1 MKTRSKAQHEPLADE
16 RIIELYWSREESAIT
31 ETDRKYGQLLYQI
44 AYRILND
51 RLDCEECQNDTYLK
65 TWNTVPPTRPTV
77 LRSFLAK
84 ISRNVALNRYKE
96 KNRQKRVP
104 SNLSDAFEDLESTLQ
119 SDLTVEKELAA
130 AALGAMINDYVHTL
144 ALRQQYIFVGRYYF
158 AESVEEIA
166 KALQVTKSNV
176 YKQLE
181 QIKKGLKQYLEERGE
196 RVE

>member
-1 MKTRSKAQHEPLADE
+1 MKARSKTQHELLADE

-44 AYRILND
+44 AHRILND
-51 RLDCEECQNDTYLK
+51 RLDSEECQNDTYLK
-65 TWNTVPPTRPTV
+65 VWNTVPPTRPTV

-84 ISRNVALNRYKE
+84 ISRNLALNRYKE

-104 SNLSDAFEDLESTLQ
+104 SELTVAFEDLENTLQ
-119 SDLTVEKELAA
+119 GGESAERELAA
-130 AALGAMINDYVHTL
+130 AELGVMINDYVHTL
-144 ALRQQYIFVGRYYF
+144 ALRGQYVFVGRYYF

-166 KALQVTKSNV
+166 KALQMTKSNV

-181 QIKKGLKQYLEERGE
+181 EIKKGLKQYLEERGE

>member
-1 MKTRSKAQHEPLADE
+1 MKARSKTQHELLADE

-44 AYRILND
+44 AHRILND

-65 TWNTVPPTRPTV
+65 VWNTVPPTRPTV
-77 LRSFLAK
+77 FRSFLAK
-84 ISRNVALNRYKE
+84 ISRNLALNRYKE

-104 SNLSDAFEDLESTLQ
+104 SELTVAFEDLENTLQ
-119 SDLTVEKELAA
+119 GGESVERELAA
-130 AALGAMINDYVHTL
+130 AELGVMINDYVHTL
-144 ALRQQYIFVGRYYF
+144 GLRGQYVFVGRYYF

-166 KALQVTKSNV
+166 KALQMTKSNV

-181 QIKKGLKQYLEERGE
+181 EIKKGLKQYLEERGE